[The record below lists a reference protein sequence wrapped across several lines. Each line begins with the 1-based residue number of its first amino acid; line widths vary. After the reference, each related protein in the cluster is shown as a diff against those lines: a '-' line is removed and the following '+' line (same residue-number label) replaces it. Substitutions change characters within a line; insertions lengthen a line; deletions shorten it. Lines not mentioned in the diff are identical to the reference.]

1 MEERRKL
8 GPLGIVGL
16 ILLLLLLAAACFLS
30 AGLPDLSM
38 GMGPWG
44 LYTTDGKS
52 LYHAEV
58 YREIDTRDLLITDR
72 RAAPGDGGV
81 VTYLLNGQRTV
92 DLYDDLL
99 GRPVLAWEEGAVF
112 TAAEPVVK
120 VIPGAG
126 TVLRQMHRF
135 CWYIWGGT
143 AGLILVL
150 ILLKL
155 TANARW
161 RRRQQ
166 KLMVKNFQKYGDKYA
181 REDEELDY

>member
-8 GPLGIVGL
+8 GPLGIAGL

-30 AGLPDLSM
+30 AGLSDLSM
-38 GMGPWG
+38 GLGPWG
-44 LYTTDGKS
+44 LYTTDGRS

-58 YREIDTRDLLITDR
+58 YREINTRDLLITDR
-72 RAAPGDGGV
+72 SQVPSDGQV

-112 TAAEPVVK
+112 TAAEPVVR
-120 VIPGAG
+120 VLPGVG
-126 TVLRQMHRF
+126 SVLRMMHYWR
-135 CWYIWGGT
+135 WYIWGGT
-143 AGLILVL
+143 AGLVLVL
-150 ILLKL
+150 TVLKL

-161 RRRQQ
+161 RKRQQ
-166 KLMVKNFQKYGDKYA
+166 KLMVKNFQKFGEKYA
-181 REDEELDY
+181 REEEELDY

>member
-1 MEERRKL
+1 MEERKKL
-8 GPLGIVGL
+8 GPLGIAGL
-16 ILLLLLLAAACFLS
+16 ILLLLLLAAVCFLS

-44 LYTTDGKS
+44 FYTTDGRS

-72 RAAPGDGGV
+72 SQVPSDGQV

-120 VIPGAG
+120 VLPGVG
-126 TVLRQMHRF
+126 TVLRVMHHW
-135 CWYIWGGT
+135 CWYIWGAA
-143 AGLILVL
+143 AGFVLVL
-150 ILLKL
+150 VVLKL

-161 RRRQQ
+161 RKRQQ
-166 KLMVKNFQKYGDKYA
+166 KLMVKNFQKFGEKYA
-181 REDEELDY
+181 REEEELDY

>member
-1 MEERRKL
+1 MEERKNL
-8 GPLGIVGL
+8 GALGIVCL
-16 ILLLLLLAAACFLS
+16 LLLLLLLAAACFLS
-30 AGLPDLSM
+30 VGLPDLSM

-44 LYTTDGKS
+44 IYTTDGNS

-58 YREIDTRDLLITDR
+58 YRDIDTRDLLITDR
-72 RAAPGDGGV
+72 SRVPADGQV

-112 TAAEPVVK
+112 TAAEPVVQ

-126 TVLRQMHRF
+126 TVLRVMHQFRL
-135 CWYIWGGT
+135 YIWCGT
-143 AGLILVL
+143 AGLVLVL
-150 ILLKL
+150 MVLKL

-166 KLMVKNFQKYGDKYA
+166 KLMVKNFQKFGEKYA
-181 REDEELDY
+181 REEEELDY

>member
-1 MEERRKL
+1 MEERKKL
-8 GPLGIVGL
+8 GALGVIGL
-16 ILLLLLLAAACFLS
+16 LLLLLLLAAACFLS
-30 AGLPDLSM
+30 VGLSDLSM

-44 LYTTDGKS
+44 VYTTDGKS

-58 YREIDTRDLLITDR
+58 YRDIDTRDLLITDR
-72 RAAPGDGGV
+72 SQVPADGQV

-92 DLYDDLL
+92 DRYDSLL

-126 TVLRQMHRF
+126 TVLRMMHQFRL
-135 CWYIWGGT
+135 YIWCGT
-143 AGLILVL
+143 AGLVLVL
-150 ILLKL
+150 MVLKL

-166 KLMVKNFQKYGDKYA
+166 KLMVKNFQKFGDKYA
-181 REDEELDY
+181 REEEELDY

>member
-1 MEERRKL
+1 MEERKKL
-8 GPLGIVGL
+8 GALGVVCL
-16 ILLLLLLAAACFLS
+16 LLLLLLLAAACFLS
-30 AGLPDLSM
+30 VGLPDLSM

-44 LYTTDGKS
+44 IYTTDGKS

-58 YREIDTRDLLITDR
+58 YRDIDTRDLLITDR
-72 RAAPGDGGV
+72 SQVPADGQV

-92 DLYDDLL
+92 DRYDSLL

-126 TVLRQMHRF
+126 TVLRVMHQFRL
-135 CWYIWGGT
+135 YIWGGT
-143 AGLILVL
+143 AGLVLVL
-150 ILLKL
+150 LVLRI

-161 RRRQQ
+161 RKRQQ
-166 KLMVKNFQKYGDKYA
+166 KLMVKNFQKFGEKYA
-181 REDEELDY
+181 REEEELDY

>member
-1 MEERRKL
+1 MEERKNL
-8 GPLGIVGL
+8 GALGIVCL
-16 ILLLLLLAAACFLS
+16 LLLLLLLAAACFLS
-30 AGLPDLSM
+30 VGLPDLSM

-44 LYTTDGKS
+44 IYTTDGGS

-72 RAAPGDGGV
+72 SQVPADGQV
-81 VTYLLNGQRTV
+81 VTYLLNGQRTG

-99 GRPVLAWEEGAVF
+99 GRPVLAWEDGAVF
-112 TAAEPVVK
+112 TAAEPVVQ

-126 TVLRQMHRF
+126 TVLRVMHQFRL
-135 CWYIWGGT
+135 YIWCGT
-143 AGLILVL
+143 AGLVLVL
-150 ILLKL
+150 MVLKL

-166 KLMVKNFQKYGDKYA
+166 KLMVKNFQKFGDKYA
-181 REDEELDY
+181 REEEELDY

>member
-1 MEERRKL
+1 MEERKKL
-8 GPLGIVGL
+8 GAAGVACLL
-16 ILLLLLLAAACFLS
+16 LLLLLLAAACFLS
-30 AGLPDLSM
+30 VGLPDLSM

-44 LYTTDGKS
+44 LYTTDGSS

-58 YREIDTRDLLITDR
+58 YRDIDTRDLLVTDR
-72 RAAPGDGGV
+72 SRVPADGQV

-112 TAAEPVVK
+112 TAAEPVVR

-126 TVLRQMHRF
+126 TVLRLMHRF
-135 CWYIWGGT
+135 RWYIWGGT
-143 AGLILVL
+143 AGFVLVL
-150 ILLKL
+150 LVLRI

-166 KLMVKNFQKYGDKYA
+166 KLMVKNFRKFGEKYA
-181 REDEELDY
+181 REEEELDY

>member
-8 GPLGIVGL
+8 GPLGIAGL

-30 AGLPDLSM
+30 AGLSDLSM
-38 GMGPWG
+38 GLGPWG
-44 LYTTDGKS
+44 LYTTDGRS

-58 YREIDTRDLLITDR
+58 YREINTRDLLITDR
-72 RAAPGDGGV
+72 SQVPADGQV

-112 TAAEPVVK
+112 TAAEPVVR
-120 VIPGAG
+120 VLPGVG
-126 TVLRQMHRF
+126 SVLRMMHYWR
-135 CWYIWGGT
+135 WYIWGGT
-143 AGLILVL
+143 AGLVLVL
-150 ILLKL
+150 IVLKL

-161 RRRQQ
+161 RKLQQ
-166 KLMVKNFQKYGDKYA
+166 KLMVKNFQKFGDKYA
-181 REDEELDY
+181 REEEELDY

>member
-8 GPLGIVGL
+8 GPWGTAGL
-16 ILLLLLLAAACFLS
+16 ILLLFLMAAACFLS

-38 GMGPWG
+38 GLGPWG
-44 LYTTDGKS
+44 FYTTDGRS

-72 RAAPGDGGV
+72 SRVPSDGQV

-112 TAAEPVVK
+112 TAAEPVVR
-120 VIPGAG
+120 VLSGVG
-126 TVLRQMHRF
+126 TVLRLMHHW

-143 AGLILVL
+143 AGFVVVLLVL
-150 ILLKL
+150 RL

-161 RRRQQ
+161 RKRQQ
-166 KLMVKNFQKYGDKYA
+166 KLMVKNFQKFGEKYA
-181 REDEELDY
+181 REEEELDY